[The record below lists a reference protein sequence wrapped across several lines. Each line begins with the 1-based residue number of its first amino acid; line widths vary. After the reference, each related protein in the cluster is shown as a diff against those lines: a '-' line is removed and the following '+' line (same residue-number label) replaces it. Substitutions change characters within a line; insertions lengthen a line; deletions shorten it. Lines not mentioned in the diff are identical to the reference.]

1 MKKLDL
7 EYIDLMFLHFP
18 CNEELPKDYPHH
30 VEERHGSWKA
40 LEEFVENGKIKR
52 LGISN
57 FLPIHIEDIISIA
70 KYRPVVNQFELH
82 PMYVEKDTIE
92 CCRKYGIIVQAY
104 SPFAQWN
111 EKLITHP
118 TLVSIAEARGID
130 IAKVILLWMTHH
142 SNNFALLP
150 KSATASRIASNIQI
164 SGLENLL
171 TDQDV
176 SDINKLAAENMPIE
190 WKAHGFP

>member
-1 MKKLDL
+1 MGYEKTKASIEKSLVELDL

-40 LEEFVENGKIKR
+40 LEEFVDSGKIKR

-111 EKLITHP
+111 EKLVNHP
-118 TLVSIAEARGID
+118 TILRISEAYKID
-130 IAKVILLWMTHH
+130 VAKVILLWMVHP
-142 SNNFALLP
+142 SNNFSVLP
-150 KSATASRIASNIQI
+150 KSATTTRIASNIQI
-164 SGLENLL
+164 AHLESVLKEK
-171 TDQDV
+171 DV
-176 SDINKLAAENMPIE
+176 
-190 WKAHGFP
+190 